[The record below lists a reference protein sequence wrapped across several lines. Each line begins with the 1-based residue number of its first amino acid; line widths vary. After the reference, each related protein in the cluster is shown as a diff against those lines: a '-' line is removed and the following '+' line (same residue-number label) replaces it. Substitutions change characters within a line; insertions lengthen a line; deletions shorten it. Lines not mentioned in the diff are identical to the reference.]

1 MDPEN
6 IGLAVGIS
14 FLSCLEPFIRHCAV
28 NRACLNMFDDFSYVI
43 GGATIKCSTDS
54 NRKILQVSNA
64 KNRMQKFASV
74 LEILRK
80 VYGGSAPP
88 PPPPPWE
95 DVWSK
100 IAWKGES

>member
-14 FLSCLEPFIRHCAV
+14 FLSCLEPFRRHFAV
-28 NRACLNMFDDFSYVI
+28 NRASLNMFDDFSYVI
-43 GGATIKCSTDS
+43 GGATIKFSKQS

-74 LEILRK
+74 LEILKK
-80 VYGGSAPP
+80 VWGVGPSPLPP
-88 PPPPPWE
+88 GKKL
-95 DVWSK
+95 SLK
-100 IAWKGES
+100 